1 MHTRLLTLLA
11 ALALT
16 GGATA
21 SAQYYEIANQ
31 IPNLI
36 TPALQ
41 GGFNYKGFI
50 EAEYLH
56 GVGDNSCDFFGIST
70 VQGFRYSSWFFM
82 GAGLGV
88 QYVHTS
94 PAEDWQP
101 TYYPGN
107 AINRSS
113 RSGCMVPVFTD
124 FRFNIGSPKG
134 ISFFADVRLGASFL
148 VTNSDL
154 RINEG
159 YITNNEYFYP
169 RPSIGIHIPVNPEKN
184 TSAFNIGISYQLLT
198 ANYWDSW
205 QRNTTLNALGV
216 NASYEW

>member
-1 MHTRLLTLLA
+1 VNGLTNVALPAIRQGNGYKGYLEADCTIGVGNYRSNFLTL
-11 ALALT
+11 
-16 GGATA
+16 AT
-21 SAQYYEIANQ
+21 S
-31 IPNLI
+31 
-36 TPALQ
+36 Q
-41 GGFNYKGFI
+41 GYKFT
-50 EAEYLH
+50 
-56 GVGDNSCDFFGIST
+56 D
-70 VQGFRYSSWFFM
+70 WFYM
-82 GAGLGV
+82 GAGIGV
-88 QYVHTS
+88 DLLWSTVNTGWGNDWATS
-94 PAEDWQP
+94 NPDWAAHEK
-101 TYYPGN
+101 T
-107 AINRSS
+107 SS
-113 RSGCMVPVFTD
+113 AVMIPVFTD

-159 YITNNEYFYP
+159 YITNNEYFYL